1 MNRNG
6 IAEDIKIILKYN
18 KKVFIYFIIMEK
30 ERLVEKVKD
39 WIDLENEIKLLQ
51 KEIKERRKKK
61 KELTESLVNVMK
73 TNEIDCFDT
82 KQCKLIYTK
91 RKVKAPLSK
100 KHLIGSLSKFFNN
113 DTDKAKELSQYIM
126 NTREEKTRESIRQKL
141 LKPS

>member
-1 MNRNG
+1 MEPPSQNREYMVNK
-6 IAEDIKIILKYN
+6 IKQWLA
-18 KKVFIYFIIMEK
+18 
-30 ERLVEKVKD
+30 VE
-39 WIDLENEIKLLQ
+39 Q
-51 KEIKERRKKK
+51 KIKELSLQLKQYRGFK
-61 KELTESLVNVMK
+61 KELNVDLLDIMK